1 MARCHRLVVAGVLSG
16 VFLPAFTAGAAEPSA
31 RKAERLAV
39 SASLAELAR
48 ASHTN
53 SAATTEGHGRAEI
66 EVPRSGATAA
76 RPTSAMAPTG
86 LMPAPAA
93 VFDGLSN
100 PDNFDVFGGRV
111 TPPDTNGDVGPNHY
125 VQ

>member
-16 VFLPAFTAGAAEPSA
+16 VFLPAFTAGAAEPAA
-31 RKAERLAV
+31 RKAERANR
-39 SASLAELAR
+39 S
-48 ASHTN
+48 
-53 SAATTEGHGRAEI
+53 
-66 EVPRSGATAA
+66 PRSGARAA

-86 LMPAPAA
+86 LMPAA

-100 PDNFDVFGGRV
+100 QDNFDV
-111 TPPDTNGDVGPNHY
+111 Y